1 MKLPLSWLKDFIDLD
16 GLSVEDIARKL
27 TLSGLEVDEIHYA
40 GLPMPVYKDGEK
52 HEFKTSGLAWDR
64 EKIVVAEIRE
74 VKPHPNADKL
84 TLLDL
89 FDGQQE
95 QVVLTGAPN
104 IFHLKGAGKLPKP
117 IKVAYA
123 KEGSVLYDGHA
134 EGQQL
139 MTLKRAKIRGVDSY
153 SMVCSEKELGVT
165 DESDGIIIL
174 DDDAPVGMPL
184 ADYMGDAVL
193 DISILPNMAR
203 AASVVGVAR
212 ELAALL
218 GRKLKVEGSKLQI
231 QPSTLNLEPSNLQPI
246 TELVE
251 IEIANPELNPRFV
264 AGLIRDVEIKPSP
277 YEIQRR
283 LKLAGVRPINN
294 IVDATNYA
302 MLELGEPLHAFDYD
316 VLKQRAGGKKIKIIT
331 RAAKDGETLTTLD
344 GKDRKLTPMNVL
356 VCDEKGALSIAGV
369 MGGSESEVYD
379 ASKEVLD
386 AVGIEITAGEMQ
398 KGKIAERGKS
408 TTNVLVE
415 GAAWNFI
422 NIRRTAKQHNLPSEA
437 SFRFSRGVHPALAD
451 QGAALGLYYMA
462 QWSGGKIA
470 AGLVDNYPLPPK
482 DSVVVLAAQDVKRLL
497 GIDLTLEQVAEMLS
511 RVEFKCETI
520 GDKLKVTA
528 PPHRMDIGEGVVGLA
543 DVLEEVARIYGY
555 ENIPTTTMADALP
568 PQKGNAI
575 HEWEETLRDLL
586 VAAGLQEVITYR
598 MTSPER
604 ESRLVGT
611 GLAPVQNAPVQNAP
625 VQNAPV
631 QNAPTDY
638 VRIANPIAPERSVLR
653 ASLLTSVLEAAEK
666 NAKAESLAI
675 FEIGAVFIPN
685 GNELPKEPRKLA
697 IVMSGARSVSAWD
710 VKDSPAYDF
719 FDLKGRIEL
728 MLSGLRL
735 SNVSYAATTAA
746 PYLHPGKAAQVSVDG
761 KVIGIFGELHPL
773 TKEKFDFKDAP
784 ILAAEFD
791 LDLMRQIAPAYGV
804 QAIPETPPIYEDIAI
819 VIDESISA
827 AAVEALIR
835 QTGGKTVTEARLFDV
850 YRDEKLGAGKK
861 SLAYSLT
868 YHSEKTM
875 TDADAAAIRNKI
887 IKRLER
893 EVGAKLRG

>member
-1 MKLPLSWLKDFIDLD
+1 MKIPVSWLKDFIDLD
-16 GLSVEDIARKL
+16 GLSVEDVARKL
-27 TLSGLEVDEIHYA
+27 TLSGLEVDEILYA
-40 GLPMPVYKDGEK
+40 GLALPTYKDGEK
-52 HEFKTSGLAWDR
+52 REFKTSGLAWDK

-104 IFHLKGAGKLPKP
+104 IFHLKGAGKLEKP

-123 KEGSVLYDGHA
+123 KEGSTLYDGHA
-134 EGQQL
+134 DGQVL
-139 MTLKRAKIRGVDSY
+139 TTLKRAKIRGVDSY
-153 SMVCSEKELGVT
+153 SMVCSEKELGIT

-174 DDDAPVGMPL
+174 DDDAPVGMSL

-203 AASVVGVAR
+203 NASVIGIAR
-212 ELAALL
+212 ELAALT
-218 GRKLKVEGSKLQI
+218 GRKLKTIANRQLPTANSQLPTVSD
-231 QPSTLNLEPSNLQPI
+231 
-246 TELVE
+246 LVE

-277 YEIQRR
+277 YQIQRR

-302 MLELGEPLHAFDYD
+302 MIELGEPLHAFDYD
-316 VLKQRAGGKKIKIIT
+316 ILKARAGDKKIKIIT

-344 GKDRKLTPMNVL
+344 GKDRKLTPMNAL

-369 MGGSESEVYD
+369 MGGFESEVYD

-386 AVGIEITAGEMQ
+386 AVGVEIKSDEMQ
-398 KGKIAERGKS
+398 KGKITQRGKS

-470 AGLVDNYPLPPK
+470 AGLVDNYPLKPN
-482 DSVVVLAAQDVKRLL
+482 DSAVEVAARDVKRLL
-497 GIDLTLEQVAEMLS
+497 GIDLTLEQIAEFLS
-511 RVEFKCETI
+511 RVEFKCETV
-520 GDKLKVTA
+520 GDKLKVMA

-555 ENIPTTTMADALP
+555 ENIPNTTLSDALP
-568 PQKGNAI
+568 PQKGNPV
-575 HEWEETLRDLL
+575 HEWEERLRDLL
-586 VAAGLQEVITYR
+586 VAVGLQEVVTYR

-604 ESRLVGT
+604 EARLSAVGA
-611 GLAPVQNAPVQNAP
+611 GFKP
-625 VQNAPV
+625 
-631 QNAPTDY
+631 APTEY

-653 ASLLTSVLEAAEK
+653 KSLLTSILEVAEK
-666 NAKAESLAI
+666 NAKAESIAM
-675 FEIGAVFIPN
+675 FEVGSVFEPN
-685 GNELPKEPRKLA
+685 GNDLPFEPRKLA
-697 IVMSGARSVSAWD
+697 IAMTGARVASAWD
-710 VKDSPAYDF
+710 VKDAPAVDF

-728 MLSGLRL
+728 ALSGLRL
-735 SNVSYAATTAA
+735 ADISYAPTDSVA
-746 PYLHPGKAAQVSVDG
+746 YLHPGKAAEVKANG
-761 KVIGIFGELHPL
+761 KVVGAFGELHPL
-773 TKEKFDFKDAP
+773 VKEKFEFGNFP
-784 ILAAEFD
+784 VIVAEFD
-791 LDLMRQIAPAYGV
+791 LDLLRALTPVYEIKPV
-804 QAIPETPPIYEDIAI
+804 PEVPPMYEDIA
-819 VIDESISA
+819 VVVDDSVAASI
-827 AAVEALIR
+827 VEALIR
-835 QTGGKTVTEARLFDV
+835 QTGGKTVSDVRLFDV
-850 YRDEKLGAGKK
+850 YKDEKIGAGKK

-868 YHSEKTM
+868 YQSEKTM
-875 TDADAAAIRNKI
+875 TDSDAAAIRNKI